1 MSSISPLTDEG
12 GGAASDDVLRSR
24 ENLGSAEISGFRG
37 SELSGFG
44 FMVLTRMCVC
54 FLTIEYGRKRNVGG
68 EACGTGRDAC
78 PLKETL
84 TVTF

>member
-1 MSSISPLTDEG
+1 MSF
-12 GGAASDDVLRSR
+12 VLEKTGR
-24 ENLGSAEISGFRG
+24 LGEFVG
-37 SELSGFG
+37 SLEAKLSSFG
-44 FMVLTRMCVC
+44 LMVLTLMCVC

-68 EACGTGRDAC
+68 EACGTGRDTC